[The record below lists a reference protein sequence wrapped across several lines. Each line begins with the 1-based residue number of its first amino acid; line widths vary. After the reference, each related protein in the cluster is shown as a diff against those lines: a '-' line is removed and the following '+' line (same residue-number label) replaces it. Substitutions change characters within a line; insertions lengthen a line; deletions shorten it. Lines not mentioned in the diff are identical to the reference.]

1 MTKRIGSL
9 LKISLSTFAVM
20 GLMAPGFSQNLVT
33 NSNQSGAGNAV
44 VYNQS
49 GMGTSIIIVSAIL
62 IILLVA
68 FKYFGKLMAGEDKKT
83 VQAEEIKSEVP
94 VSPNNEK
101 EGEVRAAIAMSL
113 YLYSN
118 ELHDQEN
125 PVITMIRVSRTYS
138 PWSSKI
144 YGLRKLPR

>member
-1 MTKRIGSL
+1 MRTKKCNLLKLFLLLFSL
-9 LKISLSTFAVM
+9 LGSVL
-20 GLMAPGFSQNLVT
+20 PGAAQDAAQN
-33 NSNQSGAGNAV
+33 NGGNTV

-49 GMGTSIIIVSAIL
+49 GIGTSIVMVFVAL
-62 IILLVA
+62 VIILLV
-68 FKYFGKLMAGEDKKT
+68 FKYFGKLMAGGDKKPVVT
-83 VQAEEIKSEVP
+83 TAQPQAPAAPPADPQGEI
-94 VSPNNEK
+94 N
-101 EGEVRAAIAMSL
+101 AAIATAL

-125 PVITMIRVSRTYS
+125 PVITMIRVSKTYS